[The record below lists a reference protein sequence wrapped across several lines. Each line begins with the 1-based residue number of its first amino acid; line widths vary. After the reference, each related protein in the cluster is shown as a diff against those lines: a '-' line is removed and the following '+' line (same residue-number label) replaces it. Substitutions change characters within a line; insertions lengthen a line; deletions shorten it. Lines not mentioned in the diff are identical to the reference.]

1 MGFRRHIFKIGIMN
15 MFLKLP
21 VPGLVIWFLSLFFIR
36 NKYYFQQN
44 NDIQISIHSKNMLRN
59 FIDQVH
65 MGGVI
70 EPGDTIDEGLS
81 QIMA

>member
-1 MGFRRHIFKIGIMN
+1 

-65 MGGVI
+65 MGG
-70 EPGDTIDEGLS
+70 
-81 QIMA
+81 